1 MLPAV
6 RSAYADLARAAS
18 NALGTPSYSNSA
30 YAANSRVPMYA
41 SGTDNA
47 APGLALVGE
56 EGPELVYFNGGEK
69 VLNASR
75 TASLQS
81 NAIPAASA
89 MLAPQSGGSMPPVS
103 VTFQLN
109 GSATPGVVEDLR
121 SFADEI
127 VERVVDTLEDSDVD
141 AKRRAY

>member
-1 MLPAV
+1 
-6 RSAYADLARAAS
+6 
-18 NALGTPSYSNSA
+18 
-30 YAANSRVPMYA
+30 MYA
-41 SGTDNA
+41 GGTDNA
-47 APGLALVGE
+47 APGFALVGA

-103 VTFQLN
+103 VPFHLN

-121 SFADEI
+121 SFADAI
-127 VERVVDTLEDSDVD
+127 VERVVDTLEDSAVD